1 MPKKKN
7 SKNSKV
13 KGKAISEDLLV
24 EDTLLTEVVSQEEV
38 AAFLAQSSTE
48 NQEPVTVMV
57 NETVEEE
64 TSATSSTTEE
74 TSTSSTTEETSAA
87 PSTTEETSAASSKQL
102 KLDDAK
108 IFLHQFMTYLS
119 SHQYENDL
127 TQLAIQYNIP
137 KKRLA
142 QNFIGR
148 IFGVISDVFGVV
160 VETTRY
166 TVKTIIG
173 FIAYLLQ
180 TGTDLIC
187 NFALGIGRIFTFNQ
201 GA

>member
-57 NETVEEE
+57 NETVE
-64 TSATSSTTEE
+64 EE

-173 FIAYLLQ
+173 FVAYLLQ

>member
-13 KGKAISEDLLV
+13 KGKAISEDVLV

-64 TSATSSTTEE
+64 TS
-74 TSTSSTTEETSAA
+74 TSSTTEETSAA
-87 PSTTEETSAASSKQL
+87 SSTTEETSAAPSKQL

>member
-64 TSATSSTTEE
+64 TS
-74 TSTSSTTEETSAA
+74 TSSTTEETSAA
-87 PSTTEETSAASSKQL
+87 SSTTEETSAASSKQL

-173 FIAYLLQ
+173 FVAYLLQ